1 MTEAS
6 KLFGPPG
13 VFPTDPAIR
22 SSSLAK
28 PRNSHT
34 PAPAPQPAS
43 GAQMRSYTVEPFQD
57 EATVTASLLRYGS
70 RAYPLKLVMAL
81 QIIRLRR
88 RRSALQKRLLNF
100 VAGVV
105 AAVGVAVAVGLA
117 TLLAIAAGIAL
128 TLASLAYFV
137 YNTWFADPQRQGEYG
152 LLVEL
157 RPSTKAVVTSPSLE
171 AVQKLYQVLRH
182 RIDNPAPGEADLR
195 VNMYTGELT

>member
-70 RAYPLKLVMAL
+70 RAYPLKLVM
-81 QIIRLRR
+81 
-88 RRSALQKRLLNF
+88 ALQKRLLNF